1 MKLYEMFGYTKEEYE
16 DLSKQGLIKQPGEVK
31 VFINPELYKQ
41 MKYKLM
47 EQEKTIRNQ
56 EKVIAWLKQGIEERD
71 ATIAKQDRI
80 IDALL

>member
-16 DLSKQGLIKQPGEVK
+16 DLCKQGLIKQPGEVK